1 MENNYRCY
9 HFSNMYLPSL
19 HAGIQSQ
26 HCLAEMFVK
35 YMIDSTPQINKRR
48 RTLRKWAIED
58 KTTIVLNGGMSGQ
71 LKEIAELFE
80 SEENPYPWATFS
92 ETEFAL
98 NGALT
103 NVGIILPEKVYAYDK
118 LLQEY
123 DHIVHEDDLVG
134 LVPELTDFEMKVVEV
149 LRGKRLMN

>member
-9 HFSNMYLPSL
+9 HFANMYLPAL

-35 YMIDSTPQINKRR
+35 YLDVTNETMLQNLILKD
-48 RTLRKWAIED
+48 WATFD
-58 KTTIVLNGGMSGQ
+58 KTTIVVNGGMSGQ
-71 LKEIAELFE
+71 LKEIAELF
-80 SEENPYPWATFS
+80 SSKDNPYPWATFS
-92 ETEFAL
+92 ETEYAL

-118 LLQEY
+118 LLKEY
-123 DHIVHEDDLVG
+123 DYVEHEDDLMK
-134 LVPELTDFEMKVVEV
+134 LLPELTDFEMKVVEV